1 MSNMHNG
8 KPSVS
13 LLWLV
18 TFIYDSLGSNVQ
30 MLKSDETESTR
41 QEAVVIQS
49 SCCLCVC
56 LE

>member
-13 LLWLV
+13 VLWLV

-30 MLKSDETESTR
+30 MLKSNESESTR

-49 SCCLCVC
+49 TYCLCVC